1 MDNILKVRLY
11 TYCKI
16 NILILPL
23 RRRDILAD
31 IQADSNSLN
40 GYHYRDKETKEK
52 FNVM

>member
-31 IQADSNSLN
+31 IQADSLN